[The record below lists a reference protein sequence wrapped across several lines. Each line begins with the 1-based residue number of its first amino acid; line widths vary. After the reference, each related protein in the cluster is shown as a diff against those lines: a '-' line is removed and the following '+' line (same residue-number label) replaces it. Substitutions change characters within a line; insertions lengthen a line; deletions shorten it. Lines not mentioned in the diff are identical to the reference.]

1 MSEKIETDKAPQA
14 IGPYTQAIKAGGFVF
29 TSGQI
34 PIDPVTNNIEETS
47 IEGQTERVILNLQ
60 AVLEAAG
67 RTLDHVVKTTCYL
80 QNMSDFAAFNGI
92 YAKYFTAKPARSCI
106 AAKEL
111 PRGVLVEMDA
121 IAWEP

>member
-1 MSEKIETDKAPQA
+1 MQKKIETDKAPKA
-14 IGPYTQAIKAGGFVF
+14 IGPYSQAIQAGSFVF

-34 PIDPVTNNIEETS
+34 PLDPVTNNIEETS
-47 IEGQTERVILNLQ
+47 IEGQTERVIFNLQ

-67 RTLDHVVKTTCYL
+67 MTLDNVVKTTCYL
-80 QNMSDFAAFNGI
+80 QNMSDFAAFNAV
-92 YAKYFTAKPARSCI
+92 YAKFFAAKPARSCI

-121 IAWEP
+121 IACE